1 MLQKLIDKSLEI
13 QMRDNRIKEGERELY
28 QYGYGILLT
37 EVINIAFLILIGLI
51 FQCLIYMAL
60 FAVVYAPLRSYAGG
74 YHAPTPI
81 GCAIISAVL
90 ELAIAVSLWL
100 SLYEILMPQICFAA
114 LVAQIIIWIRS
125 PVAAIHKPISDS
137 QRRCFR
143 RRARSIILFEA
154 IAMMLCMESQHSAVG
169 FVIAVSHILLSVMM
183 LLPQKE

>member
-1 MLQKLIDKSLEI
+1 MSINAID
-13 QMRDNRIKEGERELY
+13 DFIKKQIEDRKIEESDRELY
-28 QYGYGILLT
+28 QFGYKMLFL
-37 EVINIAFLILIGLI
+37 EFVNISVLILIGQI

-90 ELAIAVSLWL
+90 ELMIAVSLRV

-114 LVAQIIIWIRS
+114 LVAQIIIWIGS

-137 QRRCFR
+137 QRRRFR
-143 RRARSIILFEA
+143 RRARSIVLFEA
-154 IAMMLCMESQHSAVG
+154 IVMMLCMESQYSAVG
-169 FVIAVSHILLSVMM
+169 FVIAISHILLSVMM